1 MTDIYAFMLI
11 ARAAA
16 GEPGE
21 PTASA
26 VLRVDLQP
34 VVVCLPSVV
43 AIVEVCLG
51 DACAP
56 GADSPVPRSERLA

>member
-1 MTDIYAFMLI
+1 VTDMYAFMLI

-26 VLRVDLQP
+26 VLHVDLQP

-43 AIVEVCLG
+43 AIVEIRLG
-51 DACAP
+51 DVRAS